1 MVEINDSLLLEFL
14 EGKADDAA
22 TAEIER
28 WYDASE
34 ANRRHLERLYFV
46 LFTGDRLAAAQHA
59 NPERGWQA
67 LRRRIE
73 AEERKRRM
81 NRISATMRYAAIFL
95 VGVLLSAALLY
106 RPERSDNRTCLVE
119 TEDRCC
125 TIHLSDSSTVRLM
138 PHSRLR
144 YAADF
149 GAERRVSLA
158 GAAFF
163 DIRKNAASP
172 FTVATRQGAEVVV
185 RGTKFNMKAY
195 RDCSDIETL
204 LVEGKVDFHAGNRT
218 VTLEP
223 GQKVSYNPAQKSIAV
238 RTVNIEEEL
247 NSNQRSFQYVRLAQ
261 IAHSLNAYYHCTID
275 FRDDG
280 LGMIPFTGTLDFD
293 MPLRHILEILTI
305 STDTRFSRSGDRIL
319 IYR

>member
-73 AEERKRRM
+73 TEERKRRM

-172 FTVATRQGAEVVV
+172 FTVATRQGCWLKEKSTSMPA
-185 RGTKFNMKAY
+185 T
-195 RDCSDIETL
+195 
-204 LVEGKVDFHAGNRT
+204 
-218 VTLEP
+218 
-223 GQKVSYNPAQKSIAV
+223 GQ
-238 RTVNIEEEL
+238 
-247 NSNQRSFQYVRLAQ
+247 
-261 IAHSLNAYYHCTID
+261 
-275 FRDDG
+275 
-280 LGMIPFTGTLDFD
+280 
-293 MPLRHILEILTI
+293 
-305 STDTRFSRSGDRIL
+305 
-319 IYR
+319 